1 MLSESDYQEAV
12 RRYKNMK
19 VNGHERQRYHA
30 LILLTQ
36 GYTQSKVAEILL
48 VDEDTVRRWVRQY
61 KEQGLGGLRNHE
73 QWGGEHG
80 QRELSPEQVMELRRV
95 LSTEAMAGT
104 QVGSGWT
111 NKAVRA
117 LLTARWGVKYSKS
130 GVRYLFA
137 HLGWSYQRGRKLYI
151 RRDPLDQAR
160 YEEETRAVLAK
171 YARNGQKVIPLA
183 SDQSKVYLEGT
194 LGRRWNPMGQQPVVA
209 DGARQ
214 KQAENLY
221 GAVHLGTGAE
231 VAPFAIDW
239 QDSDATLRW
248 YELLLSACP
257 QGQILL
263 WQDQA
268 PHHTSEEV
276 EDWLATQPRITVIA
290 FPKYTPEE
298 NPKEATWKDLK
309 EEVSHHH
316 WHETMTELRT
326 AIDGY
331 YQAGK
336 KHVVNFLQK
345 FGYRWDKGILEP
357 LPQTV

>member
-1 MLSESDYQEAV
+1 M
-12 RRYKNMK
+12 RGK
-19 VNGHERQRYHA
+19 
-30 LILLTQ
+30 
-36 GYTQSKVAEILL
+36 
-48 VDEDTVRRWVRQY
+48 
-61 KEQGLGGLRNHE
+61 
-73 QWGGEHG
+73 
-80 QRELSPEQVMELRRV
+80 P
-95 LSTEAMAGT
+95 
-104 QVGSGWT
+104 
-111 NKAVRA
+111 
-117 LLTARWGVKYSKS
+117 AR
-130 GVRYLFA
+130 
-137 HLGWSYQRGRKLYI
+137 
-151 RRDPLDQAR
+151 
-160 YEEETRAVLAK
+160 T
-171 YARNGQKVIPLA
+171 GQKVIPLA
-183 SDQSKVYLEGT
+183 SDPSKVYLEGT
-194 LGRRWNPMGQQPVVA
+194 LGWRWNPIGQQPVVA

-239 QDSDATLRW
+239 QDSDATLCW
-248 YELLLSACP
+248 YDLLLTECP

-336 KHVVNFLQK
+336 NHVVTFLQK
-345 FGYRWDKGILEP
+345 FGYRWSNGILEP
-357 LPQTV
+357 LPPTVGDLYPVSWSVFPIGAGDQGR